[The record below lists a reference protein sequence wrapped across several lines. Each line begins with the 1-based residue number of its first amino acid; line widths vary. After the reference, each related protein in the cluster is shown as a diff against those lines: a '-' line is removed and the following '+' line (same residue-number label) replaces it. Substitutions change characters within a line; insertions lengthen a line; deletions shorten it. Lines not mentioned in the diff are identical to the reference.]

1 MKAPTPSQFH
11 DVPLAHSRT
20 PGRHLQFSLHGNRE
34 PGIGRGKA
42 ICPLTGSPNTKLLE
56 TFPTSLLIESYQ
68 RDLGLDVTSEFQGV
82 QNLQLWQCLDSAL
95 MFFYPTMTGSEA
107 FYSQLQ
113 HFDWYFP
120 KTKFEYAHA
129 ATWIRP
135 DHHVLDI
142 GCGNGQFRQKIH
154 PAFYTGL
161 DPYDLARDN
170 KEHIDTNIL
179 RESIAEHAIQHPQ
192 MYDAVCAFQVL
203 EHIATPREFLAAALE
218 CLKPDGLLI
227 LGVPSAESY
236 VTNIPNFVL
245 NAPPH
250 HVTWWTDKSLHT
262 LATEFQL
269 AVLDFTHAPVE
280 LWETRLYWMQRLAK
294 IVLPDKEP
302 HFTTL
307 LSRRLYNIA
316 AYLGAGIISQLAKPP
331 TSAQGSTVIMVAQ
344 KKEHSCC

>member
-1 MKAPTPSQFH
+1 M
-11 DVPLAHSRT
+11 HSHAA
-20 PGRHLQFSLHGNRE
+20 GQHLQFSLHDDRE
-34 PGIGRGKA
+34 PAIDEERV
-42 ICPLTGSPNTKLLE
+42 ICPLTGSTNTQLLE

-68 RDLGLDVTSEFQGV
+68 RDLGLDVSSEFQGV
-82 QNLQLWQCLDSAL
+82 KNLQLWQCLDSDL
-95 MFFYPTMTGSEA
+95 IFFYPIITGSVE

-120 KTKFEYAHA
+120 EEKFEYAHA
-129 ATWIRP
+129 TTWIQP

-154 PAFYTGL
+154 PASYTGL
-161 DPYDLARDN
+161 DPYDRATDN
-170 KEHIDTNIL
+170 EEHIDSNIL
-179 RESIAEHAIQHPQ
+179 SESIAEHALKHSQV
-192 MYDAVCAFQVL
+192 YDAVCAFQVL
-203 EHIATPREFLAAALE
+203 EHIGDPREFLAAALE

-250 HVTWWTDKSLHT
+250 HVTWWTDQSLHA
-262 LATEFQL
+262 LGKQFQL
-269 AVLDFTHAPVE
+269 TVLDITHAPVE
-280 LWETRLYWMQRLAK
+280 SWETRLYWMKRLAK
-294 IVLPDKEP
+294 IFLPESEP

-307 LSRRLYNIA
+307 FSRQLCNIT

-331 TSAQGSTVIMVAQ
+331 TSAQGSTVIMIAQ
-344 KKEHSCC
+344 KKEHPFC